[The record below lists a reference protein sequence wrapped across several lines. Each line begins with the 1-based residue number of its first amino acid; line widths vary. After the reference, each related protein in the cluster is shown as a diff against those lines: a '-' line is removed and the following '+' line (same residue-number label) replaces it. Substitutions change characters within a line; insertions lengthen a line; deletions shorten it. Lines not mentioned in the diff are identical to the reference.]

1 MLILTAIQTTMPW
14 SKRYTGTEYKWFQ
27 SYLTGSSQCVH
38 HGAISSEYIGVPQRS
53 ILVPVLFTLYIND
66 LPNDIKHSKI
76 VLYADNTVDPFVF
89 NRIAEKKNV
98 QETKLIHEG
107 LFPFHKELTGI
118 HQKWETK
125 KVIHKGMKIWQSFQ
139 WQNSRI

>member
-1 MLILTAIQTTMPW
+1 MSIQTFLSPD
-14 SKRYTGTEYKWFQ
+14 
-27 SYLTGSSQCVH
+27 L
-38 HGAISSEYIGVPQRS
+38 
-53 ILVPVLFTLYIND
+53 VLFTLYIND

-107 LFPFHKELTGI
+107 LFPFHK
-118 HQKWETK
+118 
-125 KVIHKGMKIWQSFQ
+125 
-139 WQNSRI
+139 